1 MPFPPEDLYQ
11 SPNRLAPFYSRF
23 RVDRWPGEGHLLLTG
38 HSHQAWPDCAR
49 EGLLE
54 GYDDAARFV
63 DKKWDRAFTKARR
76 VEEGWARWLGD
87 DEGSCT
93 LASNTHELVVRF
105 LSALPL
111 RQRPRLVTTD
121 GEFHSIRR
129 QLDRLEEEGVE
140 IVRVDS
146 GDADTLAERL
156 ASEVDDRTAAVLV
169 SKVLFGSGR
178 IVPGLDRAL
187 EAAHRHGAELL
198 VDVYHA
204 LGAIPFS
211 LREEG
216 LLGAYAVGGG
226 YKYCQLGEGNCF
238 LRVPA
243 DCQLRPVITGW
254 FAEFHLLAE
263 APGEVVPYGEGASR
277 FAGATYDPSSHYR
290 AAHVLDFFEEHGLD
304 GRYLRT
310 VSQHQ
315 VHLLAEGFDHLDV
328 DPALVSRNR
337 EIPLDQGGA
346 FLVLRSPVAGDLSRD
361 LLRHGVATDVRGQ
374 SLRFGPAPYLSDEQ
388 LQGAVEVLGEV
399 LRARS

>member
-243 DCQLRPVITGW
+243 ECALRPVVTGW
-254 FAEFHLLAE
+254 FAEFHLLSD
-263 APGEVVPYGEGASR
+263 APSEGVAYGEGASR
-277 FAGATYDPSSHYR
+277 FAGATYDPTSHYR
-290 AAHVLDFFEEHGLD
+290 GAAVFDFFDRQGLTQQV
-304 GRYLRT
+304 LREI
-310 VSQHQ
+310 SQHQ
-315 VHLLAEGFDHLDV
+315 V
-328 DPALVSRNR
+328 
-337 EIPLDQGGA
+337 
-346 FLVLRSPVAGDLSRD
+346 
-361 LLRHGVATDVRGQ
+361 
-374 SLRFGPAPYLSDEQ
+374 GPASLCW
-388 LQGAVEVLGEV
+388 
-399 LRARS
+399 